1 MKLLQ
6 VIPKELP
13 ASTEAVLWAF
23 VTLLIGGIIF
33 LVLYIRKMHNER
45 LRYGRETQEIILKT
59 QDVLLKVVD
68 KNTEAYHG
76 MKASI
81 ELNTVATKNGAEQ
94 MRGATDRLTTA
105 VDNLNRDMR
114 NER

>member
-1 MKLLQ
+1 
-6 VIPKELP
+6 
-13 ASTEAVLWAF
+13 
-23 VTLLIGGIIF
+23 
-33 LVLYIRKMHNER
+33 
-45 LRYGRETQEIILKT
+45 
-59 QDVLLKVVD
+59 
-68 KNTEAYHG
+68 